1 MLDSVLGGP
10 KIPPKKSK
18 LGNSG
23 KSGNVISPTEGNFI
37 PAKGLPIPPKA

>member
-1 MLDSVLGGP
+1 VLGSP
-10 KIPPKKSK
+10 KRPPKKSK

-23 KSGNVISPTEGNFI
+23 KAGKVISPTEGSFI